1 VNLNWPSRLTKLSRP
16 NLTVRLSVNGMFQLL
31 ARVVVRRPWL
41 VVAFWLA
48 LVAVLS
54 VTFTPLGKLARDA
67 SNQEVLPSNSAVTAA
82 TRQMTKAFRE
92 PGIQNIALVVLTDEK
107 GLSRADEDVYRTL
120 VDKLHRDKRDVVM
133 LQDFVAQPPLRQV
146 VTSKDNKAW
155 FLPVGVAGE
164 LGSPD
169 SNAAY
174 ARVVD
179 IVKRTVN
186 GSTLTVHMTGLTA
199 TVAELSTLG
208 LRDLKVIETATLLM
222 VLLILVVVY
231 RNPVTILLPLITIGI
246 SQLAAQ
252 QVVAGLAQLGL
263 GISQQTLVFMTAMLI
278 GAGVDYAVFLIS
290 RYHEHLRQG
299 MNSDEAVARAMA
311 GIGKVIAASA
321 ATVAITFLCMSF
333 TTLTIFSNTGPALAV
348 SIAVAF
354 LAAIT
359 LLPAMLA
366 IGGRRGWVQPRRD
379 LTGRFWR
386 RSGIHIV
393 RRPVAHLAAS
403 LAVLIAL
410 AACVAALHTSY
421 DARTSLPPSA
431 ESNIGFATVER
442 HFPASVTAPQYLLIQ
457 SPHDLRTSK
466 GLADLEQMAQRVSE
480 LPDIAAVRGV
490 TRPSGAPLEQ
500 ATLSYQAGEIG
511 SKLADASSKIA
522 ASTDARAQLTGGAGQ
537 LADSLATVRGQ
548 LTQATG
554 VLDGLSKTINNLRS
568 QLGASQALQEV
579 DKVLASERAAGDSI
593 QPNIGSFD
601 DIVGEADSALSG
613 LKDDPVCDTDP
624 GCTKRRDQLQRLSDS
639 LHKVQPSLDAVVKSL
654 RTLGLNS
661 QGGSNNAGGLEQSV
675 ASLEQGA
682 NALADGSRRI
692 ADGVRELDD
701 QTKQLGEGL
710 SRASAFLLA
719 MKLNASEPGAAGFYF
734 SPEILDNDQFKDL
747 AAVFT
752 SPDGHAARYLVQSK
766 LAPYDTKAMDQVK
779 SIVAAA
785 RSAQANT
792 ALADASI
799 SMTGLT
805 PYYSELRDY
814 YNHDLRFIVLATVAV
829 VFLILV
835 MLLRAVVAPLYLV
848 GTVILSYLS
857 SLGIAVI
864 ALQFIGHQSMAAS
877 MPGMAFIVLV
887 AVGAD
892 YNMLLISR
900 IRDESPFGIRSGV
913 IRTVGST
920 GGVITSAGIIFAA
933 PMFAM
938 LFSSITSMVQ
948 AGFVIGIGLLVDTFI
963 VRTITV
969 PALAVLVGNANW
981 WPSGWRP
988 KRRAAKPRSKRRPST
1003 RAVMGRL
1010 LPTAVRDRTGSR
1022 WTAWLRRKWRRHP
1035 SGADSS
1041 ANPP

>member
-1 VNLNWPSRLTKLSRP
+1 MRLDRLTGGFRLNLRVRP
-16 NLTVRLSVNGMFQLL
+16 SFAGAFRWL
-31 ARVVVRRPWL
+31 ARVVLRWPWL
-41 VVAFWLA
+41 VVGFWLA
-48 LVAVLS
+48 LVTVLS
-54 VTFTPLGKLARDA
+54 VAIMPLGLVIREHT
-67 SNQEVLPSNSAVTAA
+67 NQEVLPNNSAVTAA

-92 PGIQNIALVVLTDEK
+92 SGIQNIALVVLTDNK
-107 GLSRADEDVYRTL
+107 GISPADEDVYRSL
-120 VDKLHRDKRDVVM
+120 VDKLHHDKRDVVM

-155 FLPVGVAGE
+155 FLPVGIAGE

-169 SNAAY
+169 SNASY
-174 ARVVD
+174 ARVVET
-179 IVKRTVN
+179 VKQTLK

-231 RNPVTILLPLITIGI
+231 RRLLTIALPLITIGI
-246 SQLAAQ
+246 SQLTAQ
-252 QVVAGLAQLGL
+252 QVVAGLAGAGL

-290 RYHEHLRQG
+290 RYHENLRG
-299 MNSDEAVARAMA
+299 GLDSDEAVAQALA

-321 ATVAITFLCMSF
+321 ATVAITFLGMSF
-333 TTLTIFSNTGPALAV
+333 TTLSIFSDTGPALAV

-359 LLPAMLA
+359 LLPAMLVL
-366 IGGRRGWVQPRRD
+366 GGRRGWVAPRRD
-379 LTGRFWR
+379 LTGRLWR

-393 RRPVAHLAAS
+393 RHPVAHLVAS
-403 LAVLIAL
+403 LVVLIAL
-410 AACVAALHTSY
+410 ASCVAALHTSY
-421 DARTSLPPSA
+421 DARTTLPPSA
-431 ESNIGFATVER
+431 ESNLGFAEVER
-442 HFPASVTAPQYLLIQ
+442 HFPASVTAPQYIFIQ

-480 LPDIAAVRGV
+480 LPNIVAVRGV
-490 TRPSGAPLEQ
+490 TRPTGAPLEQ
-500 ATLSYQAGEIG
+500 ATLSFQAGEIG

-554 VLDGLSKTINNLRS
+554 VLDGLSKTVAGLRN
-568 QLGASQALQEV
+568 QLGASQAFQEV
-579 DKVLASERAAGDSI
+579 DRVLASERAAGDSI
-593 QPNIGSFD
+593 QPSIGSFD
-601 DIVGEADSALSG
+601 DMVGVADSALNG
-613 LKDDPVCDTDP
+613 LKDDPGCDVDP
-624 GCTKRRDQLQRLSDS
+624 ACSKQRDQLQRLADA
-639 LHKVQPSLDAVVKSL
+639 LHRIQPSLDGALASI
-654 RTLGLNS
+654 RSLGLGG
-661 QGGSNNAGGLEQSV
+661 QGGGGNAGGLQQNV
-675 ASLEQGA
+675 AALEQGA

-719 MKLNASEPGAAGFYF
+719 MKLNATQPGAAGFYF

-747 AAVFT
+747 AAVFM
-752 SPDGHAARYLVQSK
+752 SPDGHAARYLVQSA
-766 LAPYDTKAMDQVK
+766 LSPYDTRAMDQVK
-779 SIVAAA
+779 AITAAA

-814 YNHDLRFIVLATVAV
+814 YNHDLRFIVLMTVAV

-864 ALQFIGHQSMAAS
+864 ALQFIGHQAMAAS

-900 IRDESPFGIRSGV
+900 IRDESPNGIRSGV
-913 IRTVGST
+913 IRTVRST

-969 PALAVLVGNANW
+969 PALAVLIGNANW

-988 KRRAAKPRSKRRPST
+988 KRRATKPRGRRPWS
-1003 RAVMGRL
+1003 RL
-1010 LPTAVRDRTGSR
+1010 PAS
-1022 WTAWLRRKWRRHP
+1022 LRNRLQREPVEGAAADP
-1035 SGADSS
+1035 S
-1041 ANPP
+1041 